1 MKKIITL
8 FSLIVATSVTIAG
21 TPTSAKLLNVDN
33 GVTTIKFTPSSPIFK
48 NVTTPSGVSQIV
60 SIDNGTPLLIEGA
73 PDLQKLTTSLIIPDF
88 AKMEVTIVSSNFY
101 DLTGIEIAP
110 SKGNLKRNIDPA
122 NVAYTYGAMY
132 GSNSFYPSNIAN
144 LNTPYIVRD
153 YRAQTISVCPFQYN
167 PITKVLRV
175 YTDIVVSVSTKT
187 ATGGENAF
195 ERIHSESIIDNEFEA
210 IYKRQFINYPSE
222 NRGMMY
228 APVSEN
234 GSMLVICF
242 DSFAPDMQSF
252 VTWKNK
258 KGIATEMVL
267 KSVAGTTAA
276 AIKSYITTYYSTHP
290 TLKYILLVGDAAE
303 IPSPVTAYGDSDNSY
318 GYLAGT
324 DSYPE
329 LFVGR
334 FSATTN
340 AHVQIMVN
348 RTLSYEQTPQAGATW
363 YKKGIAIASDQG
375 PGDDSQMDYEHQR
388 GLATELLSFTYNNIS
403 ENFDGSQGGIDL
415 AGNPTATS
423 IGSQINAGVGII
435 TYTGHGSDFSFA
447 TSGYSTTNITTLTN
461 TTAHPFIWSVACVN
475 GNFVTNATCFAEGW
489 LRAGT
494 PAAPEGALAT
504 LMATINQSWNPPMEG
519 QDAMVDILVEN
530 NAGNIKRTFGGLSM
544 NGCMQMNDAYGTA
557 GDEMTDT
564 WNLFGDPSV
573 MVFTDTPTP
582 MVTTHVSATALA
594 TTSIVVSNNTVN
606 ALICLSKAGV
616 ILGTGVSNG
625 TSATITIPAATA
637 GVIDVTATAFNKM
650 PYTGTI
656 NVSGSVGIVEN
667 SNADAF
673 VTFPNPANT
682 SLTMNYTFNASE
694 KIKLALYNSLGQ
706 QVMVIADNTVSA
718 GAFTTTINIS
728 NLASGVYSC
737 KLETE
742 TTVITKQVVIQK

>member
-8 FSLIVATSVTIAG
+8 FSLIVATTVTIAG
-21 TPTSAKLLNVDN
+21 TPTSAKLLSVDN
-33 GVTTIKFTPSSPIFK
+33 GVTTIKFTPSSPTFK
-48 NVTTPSGVSQIV
+48 NVTTPSGISQTV

-73 PDLQKLTTSLIIPDF
+73 PDLQKLTTSLIIPDQ
-88 AKMEVTIVSSNFY
+88 AKMEVTIVSSNYY
-101 DLTGIEIAP
+101 DLTGIDIAP
-110 SKGNLKRNIDPA
+110 SKGNLKRNIDPST
-122 NVAYTYGAMY
+122 VAYTYGTMY
-132 GSNSFYPSNIAN
+132 GQNSFYPAAIAN
-144 LNTPYIVRD
+144 LNSPYIVRD

-167 PITKVLRV
+167 PITKVLRI
-175 YTDIVVSVSTKT
+175 YTDIVVSVSTQT

-195 ERIHSESIIDNEFEA
+195 ERIHPEGVIDAEFEA
-210 IYKRQFINYPSE
+210 IYKRQFINYPSD

-228 APVSEN
+228 TPVSEN

-290 TLKYILLVGDAAE
+290 TLKYVLLVGDAAQ
-303 IPSPVTAYGDSDNSY
+303 IPAPVTSYGDSDNSY
-318 GYLAGT
+318 GYLSGS

-334 FSATTN
+334 FSASTN
-340 AHVQIMVN
+340 THVQIMVN
-348 RTLSYEQTPQAGATW
+348 RTLTYEQSPQAGATW
-363 YKKGIAIASDQG
+363 YKKGITIASDQG
-375 PGDDSQMDYEHQR
+375 PGDDGEMDFEHQR
-388 GLATELLSFTYNNIS
+388 GLRSQLLAFTYNNIT
-403 ENFDGSQGGIDL
+403 ENFDGSQGGLDP
-415 AGNPTATS
+415 AGNPSASS
-423 IGSQINAGVGII
+423 IGTQVDGGVGII
-435 TYTGHGSDFSFA
+435 TYTGHGSDFAFS
-447 TSGYSTTNITTLTN
+447 TSGYSTTNITTLSN

-504 LMATINQSWNPPMEG
+504 LMSTINQSWNPPMEG
-519 QDAMVDILVEN
+519 QDAMVNILVES
-530 NAGNIKRTFGGLSM
+530 ASGNIKRTFGGLSM
-544 NGCMQMNDAYGTA
+544 NGCMQMNDAYGTQ

-573 MVFTDTPTP
+573 MVYTNTPTP
-582 MVTTHVSATALA
+582 MVTTHVSAVAVG
-594 TTSIVVSNNTVN
+594 TTSIVVSNNTAD
-606 ALICLSKAGV
+606 ALICLSRAGV

-625 TSATITIPAATA
+625 TSATITIPSATV

-650 PYTGTI
+650 PYTGVI
-656 NVSGSVGIVEN
+656 NVAGSVGINEN

-673 VTFPNPANT
+673 VTFPNPANST
-682 SLTMNYTFNASE
+682 LTMNYIFNSSE

-718 GAFTTTINIS
+718 GAFTTTIDIS
-728 NLASGVYSC
+728 GLASGVYSC

-742 TTVITKQVVIQK
+742 STVITKQVVIQK

>member
-8 FSLIVATSVTIAG
+8 ISMLVVTIA
-21 TPTSAKLLNVDN
+21 TVAETSSTIKLLNEDN
-33 GVTTIKFTPSSPIFK
+33 GVSTIQFIPGSPKFR

-73 PDLQKLTTSLIIPDF
+73 PDLQKLTTSLIIPDQ
-88 AKMEVTIVSSNFY
+88 AKMQVAIVSSNYY
-101 DLTGIEIAP
+101 DLTGVDIAP

-122 NVAYTYGAMY
+122 NVAYTYGTMY
-132 GSNSFYPSNIAN
+132 GQNNFYPSTIAN

-175 YTDIVVSVSTKT
+175 YTDIIVSVSVQTS
-187 ATGGENAF
+187 TGGENTF
-195 ERIHSESIIDNEFEA
+195 ERIHAESVIDNEFGA
-210 IYKRQFINYPSE
+210 IYKRQFINYPTE

-228 APVSEN
+228 TPVSEN
-234 GSMLVICF
+234 GSMLIICF

-258 KGIATEMVL
+258 KGIATELVL
-267 KSVAGTTAA
+267 KSVAGATAA
-276 AIKSYITTYYSTHP
+276 AIKTYITNYYSTHP
-290 TLKYILLVGDAAE
+290 TLKYVLLVGDAAE
-303 IPSPVTAYGDSDNSY
+303 IPSPVTIYGDSDNSY
-318 GYLAGT
+318 GYLSGS

-334 FSATTN
+334 FSASTN
-340 AHVQIMVN
+340 THVQIMVN
-348 RTLSYEQTPQAGATW
+348 RTLNYEQTPQAGATW

-375 PGDDSQMDYEHQR
+375 PGDDGEMDFEHQR
-388 GLATELLSFTYNNIS
+388 NLKSFLMAYTYNNYS
-403 ENFDGSQGGIDL
+403 ENFDGSQGGLDP
-415 AGNPTATS
+415 AGNPSASS
-423 IGSQINAGVGII
+423 IGAQVDAGVGII
-435 TYTGHGSDFSFA
+435 TYTGHGSDFSFS
-447 TSGYSTTNITTLTN
+447 TSGYSTTNITTLSN

-475 GNFVTNATCFAEGW
+475 GNFVPNTTCFAEGW

-519 QDAMVDILVEN
+519 QDAMVEILVESDI
-530 NAGNIKRTFGGLSM
+530 ANIKRTFGGLSM
-544 NGCMQMNDAYGTA
+544 NGCMQMNDAYGAA
-557 GDEMTDT
+557 GNEMTDT

-573 MVFTDTPTP
+573 MVFTDTPLP
-582 MVTTHVSATALA
+582 MVTSHVSSTAIG

-606 ALICLSKAGV
+606 ALICLSKSGV
-616 ILGTGVSNG
+616 ILGTGISNG
-625 TSATITIPAATA
+625 TSATITIPAATS
-637 GVIDVTATAFNKM
+637 GIIDVTATAFNKM

-656 NVSGSVGIVEN
+656 NVSGSVGINEN

-673 VTFPNPANT
+673 VTFPNPANN
-682 SLTMNYTFNASE
+682 SLTMNYFFNASE

-718 GAFTTTINIS
+718 GAYTATIDIS
-728 NLASGVYSC
+728 ALASGVYSC

-742 TTVITKQVVIQK
+742 STVITKQVVIQK

>member
-21 TPTSAKLLNVDN
+21 TPTSAKLLNIEN

-73 PDLQKLTTSLIIPDF
+73 PDLQKLTTSLIIPDQ
-88 AKMEVTIVSSNFY
+88 AKMEVNIISSNYY

-122 NVAYTYGAMY
+122 SVAYTYGTMY
-132 GSNSFYPSNIAN
+132 GQNNFYPSSIAN
-144 LNTPYIVRD
+144 LTTPYILRD

-175 YTDIVVSVSTKT
+175 YTDIVVSVSPIS
-187 ATGGENAF
+187 ANGGENAF
-195 ERIHSESIIDNEFEA
+195 ERIHTEKIVDKEFEA
-210 IYKRQFINYPSE
+210 IYQKQFINYSSE
-222 NRGMMY
+222 NRGMMFTS
-228 APVSEN
+228 VSEN
-234 GSMLVICF
+234 GSMLIICF
-242 DSFAPDMQSF
+242 DTFAPDMQSF

-258 KGIATEMVL
+258 KGISTEMVL
-267 KSVAGTTAA
+267 KSVAGTTAT
-276 AIKSYITTYYSTHP
+276 AIKTYITNYYALHP
-290 TLKYILLVGDAAE
+290 NLKYILLVGDAAE
-303 IPSPVTAYGDSDNSY
+303 IPAPVTSYGDSDNSY
-318 GYLAGT
+318 GYLSGT

-334 FSATTN
+334 FSASTN
-340 AHVQIMVN
+340 AHVQIMTN
-348 RTLSYEQTPQAGATW
+348 RTLNYEQTPQAGAPW
-363 YKKGIAIASDQG
+363 YKKGISIGSDQG
-375 PGDDSQMDYEHQR
+375 PGDDGEMDFEHQR
-388 GLATELLSFTYNNIS
+388 GLRSQMLAFTYNDIS
-403 ENFDGSQGGIDL
+403 ENFDGTQGGIDL
-415 AGNPTATS
+415 AGNPSAAS
-423 IGSQINAGVGII
+423 IGTQIDAGVGII
-435 TYTGHGSDFSFA
+435 TYTGHGSDISFG
-447 TSGYSTTNITTLTN
+447 TTGYSTTNISALNN

-504 LMATINQSWNPPMEG
+504 LMSTINQSWNPPMEG
-519 QDAMVDILVEN
+519 QDAMVAILVEST
-530 NAGNIKRTFGGLSM
+530 AGNIKRTFGGLSM

-573 MVFTDTPTP
+573 MVYTNTPTT
-582 MVTTHVSATALA
+582 MVTSHVSATAIG
-594 TTSIVVSNNTVN
+594 TTSIVVTNNTVD
-606 ALICLSKAGV
+606 ALICLSKLGV
-616 ILGTGVSNG
+616 ILGTGISNG

-650 PYTGTI
+650 PYFGTI
-656 NVSGSVGIVEN
+656 NVGSSVGIIEN

-673 VTFPNPANT
+673 VAFPNPANN
-682 SLTMNYTFNASE
+682 SLTMNYTFNTSE

-706 QVMVIADNTVSA
+706 QVMLIADNTVSA
-718 GAFTTTINIS
+718 GTYTSTIDIS
-728 NLASGVYSC
+728 ALASGVYSC